1 MRRFFT
7 WEYLAVFVPALA
19 LAVGAVWFT
28 LRYVKPAPPDSF
40 VLAAASKGS
49 PYYDLA
55 LRFKEEIEKKGV
67 KLEVR
72 ESQGSLDNL
81 RLLTDEASD
90 VQAGI
95 VQGGLTNHIN
105 SPKLFSMGRL
115 ITEPV
120 WIFYRGDATL
130 SSITDLKG
138 KRILIGPE
146 GSGTAA
152 LAKRLLD
159 ANGVT
164 AENSTLIASQLPDY
178 VDTFAQGGADA
189 GFLVL
194 GTEAR
199 TVQRLLHQ
207 DGTKLMSMAQAD
219 ALIQRYPYLSQ
230 VTMRRGVVDFAQN
243 IPPADTV
250 LVSTKAMLL
259 VSDDLHPALLAVLAQ
274 AVLKVQTQPTLKP
287 SGESKLF
294 ALGTEGLT
302 DDPEFPMID
311 DARRVYKSG
320 PTFFQRILPFWLAT
334 LIDRAA
340 ILILPVIG
348 VVLPLIR
355 IAPFLYNWRMKQRI
369 LNWYKELKRI
379 EKNLTHKK
387 ASAETIAQKE
397 RDLDRVEDAVWR
409 ISVPTHLSAELYTLR
424 DNVEFVRRR
433 IQSLREST
441 AAKDTA
447 AAPVAETTRAAE
459 PARVEERALETGA

>member
-7 WEYLAVFVPALA
+7 WEYLAVFIPALA
-19 LAVGAVWFT
+19 LAVAAVWFT

-81 RLLTDEASD
+81 RLLKDETSD

-95 VQGGLTNHIN
+95 VQGGLTNHIDA
-105 SPKLFSMGRL
+105 PTLYSMGRL

-120 WIFYRGDATL
+120 WVFYRGDASL
-130 SSITDLKG
+130 SSITELKG

-159 ANGVT
+159 ANGIT
-164 AENSTLIASQLPDY
+164 AENSTLIAMQLPDY

-194 GTEAR
+194 GPEAR

-219 ALIQRYPYLSQ
+219 ALIQRYPSLTQ
-230 VTMRRGVVDFAQN
+230 VKMRQGVVDFAQN
-243 IPPADTV
+243 IPPADTA

-259 VSDDLHPALLAVLAQ
+259 VRDDLHPALLAILAQ
-274 AVLKVQTQPTLKP
+274 AVLKVQSQPTLKP
-287 SGESKLF
+287 TGESKLF
-294 ALGTEGLT
+294 ALGTESLT

-311 DARRVYKSG
+311 DATRVYKSG
-320 PTFFQRILPFWLAT
+320 PTFFQRTLPFWLAT

-340 ILILPVIG
+340 ILILPMIG
-348 VVLPLIR
+348 VVLPLAR
-355 IAPFLYNWRMKQRI
+355 IVPLLYNWRMRQRI
-369 LNWYKELKRI
+369 LNWYRELKRI

-387 ASAETIAQKE
+387 ASASAEFIAQKE
-397 RDLDRVEDAVWR
+397 RDLDKVEEAVWR
-409 ISVPTHLSAELYTLR
+409 ISVPTHLSADLYTLR

-433 IQSLREST
+433 IVSLREA
-441 AAKDTA
+441 AAKGA
-447 AAPVAETTRAAE
+447 AQAPGVAAE
-459 PARVEERALETGA
+459 PARAEEPALETGA

>member
-7 WEYLAVFVPALA
+7 WEYLAVFIPALA

-49 PYYDLA
+49 PYNELA
-55 LRFKEEIEKKGV
+55 LRLKQEIEKKGV
-67 KLEVR
+67 KLELR
-72 ESQGSLDNL
+72 ETQGSLENL
-81 RLLTDEASD
+81 RLLNDGASD

-95 VQGGLTNHIN
+95 VQGGLTNHIE
-105 SPKLFSMGRL
+105 SPTLFSMGRL

-130 SSITDLKG
+130 THITDLKG
-138 KRILIGPE
+138 KRILTGPK
-146 GSGTAA
+146 GSGTEV

-159 ANGVT
+159 ANGIT
-164 AENSTLIASQLPDY
+164 PDNSTLIASQLPDY
-178 VDTFAQGGADA
+178 VETFVKGDADA

-194 GTEAR
+194 GPEAR
-199 TVQRLLHQ
+199 TVERLLHQ

-219 ALIQRYPYLSQ
+219 ALIQRYPYLTQ
-230 VTMRRGVVDFAQN
+230 VTMRRGVIDFAQN
-243 IPPADTV
+243 IPPVDTV

-259 VSDDLHPALLAVLAQ
+259 VSDDLHPALLAILAQ
-274 AVLKVQTQPTLKP
+274 AVLKVQSQPTLKP

-294 ALGTEGLT
+294 ALGPESLT

-311 DARRVYKSG
+311 DATRVYKNG

-340 ILILPVIG
+340 ILILPMIG
-348 VVLPLIR
+348 VVIPLAR
-355 IAPFLYNWRMKQRI
+355 IVPLLYNWRMRQRI
-369 LNWYKELKRI
+369 LHWYRELKRI

-387 ASAETIAQKE
+387 ASAEFISQKE
-397 RDLDRVEDAVWR
+397 RDLDRVEEAVWR
-409 ISVPTHLSAELYTLR
+409 ISVPTHLSADLYTLR

-433 IQSLREST
+433 IVSLREGASRSVP
-441 AAKDTA
+441 
-447 AAPVAETTRAAE
+447 AAPAVANEAAHSPAE
-459 PARVEERALETGA
+459 PALETGA

>member
-7 WEYLAVFVPALA
+7 WEYLAVFIPALA
-19 LAVGAVWFT
+19 LAVAAVWFT

-81 RLLTDEASD
+81 RLLKDETSD

-95 VQGGLTNHIN
+95 VQGGLTNHIDA
-105 SPKLFSMGRL
+105 PTLYSMGRL

-120 WIFYRGDATL
+120 WFFYRGDASL
-130 SSITDLKG
+130 SSITELKG
-138 KRILIGPE
+138 KRIMIGPE

-159 ANGVT
+159 ANGIT
-164 AENSTLIASQLPDY
+164 AENSTLIAMQLPDY

-194 GTEAR
+194 GPEAR

-219 ALIQRYPYLSQ
+219 ALIQRYPSLTQ
-230 VTMRRGVVDFAQN
+230 VKMRQGVVDFAQN
-243 IPPADTV
+243 IPPSDTS

-259 VSDDLHPALLAVLAQ
+259 VRDDLHPALLAILAQ
-274 AVLKVQTQPTLKP
+274 AVLKVQSQPTLKP
-287 SGESKLF
+287 TGESKLF
-294 ALGTEGLT
+294 ALGPESLA

-311 DARRVYKSG
+311 DATRVYKSG
-320 PTFFQRILPFWLAT
+320 PTFFQRTLPFWLAT

-340 ILILPVIG
+340 ILILPMIG
-348 VVLPLIR
+348 VVIPLAR
-355 IAPFLYNWRMKQRI
+355 IVPLLYNWRMRQRI
-369 LNWYKELKRI
+369 LNWYRELKRI

-387 ASAETIAQKE
+387 ASAEFIAQKE
-397 RDLDRVEDAVWR
+397 RDLDKVEEAVWR
-409 ISVPTHLSAELYTLR
+409 ISVPTHLSADLYTLR

-433 IQSLREST
+433 IVSLREA
-441 AAKDTA
+441 AAKGA
-447 AAPVAETTRAAE
+447 AQVPSVAAE
-459 PARVEERALETGA
+459 PARVDEPALETGA